1 MLTTWKGALLMK
13 KIILFAFII
22 ISSFVSCSIS
32 FASEITSSKNKVEI
46 SYDLIQNGDQYF
58 NIPTEE
64 GIIEISIEEIS
75 DYSTNLLRTIKSG
88 TYLIKYS
95 SPGAWKA
102 SFKTKISSGKMTSVF
117 SGNAIPTTGT
127 ISQKNLRLINSKES
141 RYSFIWTKG
150 YVNNSDGIKAII
162 SGNSLKVSGF

>member
-1 MLTTWKGALLMK
+1 MK
-13 KIILFAFII
+13 KILLFASII
-22 ISSFVSCSIS
+22 IFTFMGCSTS
-32 FASEITSSKNKVEI
+32 FANEIDSSNNEI
-46 SYDLIQNGDQYF
+46 ELSYDLTQNGDQFFYV
-58 NIPTEE
+58 PTEE
-64 GIIEISIEEIS
+64 GTIEISIEEIS
-75 DYSTNLLRTIKSG
+75 DDSINALRTINSG

-117 SGNAIPTTGT
+117 SGNVNPTTGT
-127 ISQKNLRLINSKES
+127 ISQKNLRLINTKEA

>member
-1 MLTTWKGALLMK
+1 
-13 KIILFAFII
+13 
-22 ISSFVSCSIS
+22 VSCSIS

-75 DYSTNLLRTIKSG
+75 DYSANLLRTIKSG

-102 SFKTKISSGKMTSVF
+102 SFKTKISSVF

-127 ISQKNLRLINSKES
+127 ISQKKLRLINSKES

>member
-1 MLTTWKGALLMK
+1 MNK
-13 KIILFAFII
+13 ILFVAIFI
-22 ISSFVSCSIS
+22 VSTFIGCSPS
-32 FASEITSSKNKVEI
+32 FASEINYSKNKVEI
-46 SYDLIQNGDQYF
+46 SYDLIQNGNQYF
-58 NIPTEE
+58 NISTEK
-64 GIIEISIEEIS
+64 GVIAISIEEIPDNS
-75 DYSTNLLRTIKSG
+75 RTIKSG

-117 SGNAIPTTGT
+117 SGNISPTTGT

-150 YVNNSDGIKAII
+150 YINNSDGIKAII

>member
-1 MLTTWKGALLMK
+1 MK
-13 KIILFAFII
+13 KIILFAFVI

-46 SYDLIQNGDQYF
+46 SYDLIQNGNQYF

-127 ISQKNLRLINSKES
+127 ISQKKFTINQFK
-141 RYSFIWTKG
+141 RK
-150 YVNNSDGIKAII
+150 
-162 SGNSLKVSGF
+162 SLFFYLDKRIR